1 MWDFG
6 IPFVILLLI
15 IWLIYKN
22 NDELDSLESKII
34 EMRVH
39 IDIIEEQ
46 LQDFI
51 MRETSKDERD

>member
-6 IPFVILLLI
+6 IPVVILLLI

-22 NDELDSLESKII
+22 NDELDSLELKIV

-39 IDIIEEQ
+39 IDIIEEK

-51 MRETSKDERD
+51 MRETTKDERD